1 MSEEHFST
9 ILEIRIICYIKLE
22 TFVELNTKK
31 NRPYLSETIGE

>member
-22 TFVELNTKK
+22 TFVELNKK
-31 NRPYLSETIGE
+31 TDLI